1 MRSNLFAGATLI
13 GVALVGAP
21 VLSYAQGPDIGK
33 QEYMFSC
40 ADCHGVDGKGNG
52 PVAEYMK
59 PKVPDLTVLAKHSGD
74 VFPFARVYDVID
86 GRQVVEAH
94 GPRDMLIWG
103 NEFSREGENRSGG
116 YAMPQ
121 ELNSYARG
129 KIIALIG
136 YIYSLQ
142 TK

>member
-1 MRSNLFAGATLI
+1 MQTRLVL
-13 GVALVGAP
+13 GVALFGMGLIVAP
-21 VLSYAQGPDIGK
+21 GDGHAQDMGK
-33 QEYMFSC
+33 QEYIFSC

-52 PVAEYMK
+52 PVAVYMK
-59 PKVPDLTVLAKHSGD
+59 PKVPDLTVLAKNSAG

-86 GRQVVEAH
+86 GRQVVGAH
-94 GPRDMLIWG
+94 GPRNMLIWG

-116 YAMPQ
+116 NAMPE

-136 YIYSLQ
+136 YISTLQ
-142 TK
+142 AK

>member
-1 MRSNLFAGATLI
+1 MQTRLVL
-13 GVALVGAP
+13 GVALLGMGLIVAP
-21 VLSYAQGPDIGK
+21 GYGHAQGVDLGK
-33 QEYMFSC
+33 QEYMFGC

-59 PKVPDLTVLAKHSGD
+59 PKVPDLTVLAKNYAG

-86 GRQVVEAH
+86 GRQVVGAH
-94 GPRDMLIWG
+94 GPRNMLIWG
-103 NEFSREGENRSGG
+103 NEFGREGEYRSGG
-116 YAMPQ
+116 NATS
-121 ELNSYARG
+121 EEVNSYVRG

-136 YIYSLQ
+136 YIYTLQ